1 MVDLQ
6 EKSIELWRDEAW
18 KLHAELRKME
28 DKVAGLIH
36 LAAQHMDEENKALA
50 RIVMLEQAL
59 DDALGEWEYNATT
72 YKSDPLIKKH
82 ADLEQIA
89 HYRKLLNDRLK

>member
-6 EKSIELWRDEAW
+6 ERSIELWQEAYF
-18 KLHAELRKME
+18 KLHKEMRDLE
-28 DKVAGLIH
+28 DRTLT
-36 LAAQHMDEENKALA
+36 

-72 YKSDPLIKKH
+72 YKSAPLLKKH
-82 ADLEQIA
+82 EDLEQIA
-89 HYRKLLNDRLK
+89 HYRKLLDDRLK

>member
-6 EKSIELWRDEAW
+6 EKSIELWQEAYF
-18 KLHAELRKME
+18 KLHKEMRDLE
-28 DKVAGLIH
+28 DKTIT
-36 LAAQHMDEENKALA
+36 

-72 YKSDPLIKKH
+72 YKSEPLVKKH
-82 ADLEQIA
+82 ADLDQIA
-89 HYRKLLNDRLK
+89 HYRKLLDDRLK